1 MQTLA
6 FLAGAL
12 SAGRLSSRALVDRY
26 LERAGDVD
34 GSGVFIRLN
43 TAQARSAAD
52 AYDALRASGIA
63 LPRYAGI
70 PLSVKDLFDLAGE
83 TTLAG
88 SVLLRNAP
96 PASADAVCIARLR
109 AAGFIVLGR
118 TNMTEF
124 AFSGVGLNPHYGTPL
139 NPWDRPSQ
147 RIPGGSSS
155 GAAVSVAADLCAAAI
170 GTDTGGSCRIPAA
183 LCGIVGYKP
192 TARRVSTT
200 GTYPLSTT
208 LDSIGPLAHS
218 VDCCAILDGVM
229 SGHADV
235 AATTA
240 AYPVSALRLA
250 VLDAYVTEQLDQ
262 HVAASYSRALQKL
275 AAAGARLTDIRIAA
289 LEQLSDMNAR
299 GGISA
304 AEALAHHQQ
313 QLSQHK
319 DQYDPRV
326 AARILRARQMSAAEY
341 VSLLARRAA
350 FIKAVSSQIATFDA
364 VLMPT
369 TPLIAPPLAELSA
382 DEGYWR
388 INGLMLRNTSIV
400 NMLDGCAITLP
411 CHDPG
416 SAPVG
421 LSLFASAL
429 HDARLFA
436 VARAVE
442 ACLLPRAV
450 AG

>member
-1 MQTLA
+1 MQSLA
-6 FLAGAL
+6 SLTGAL
-12 SAGRLSSRALVDRY
+12 AAGRLRSRELVDRY
-26 LERAGDVD
+26 LERATGDD
-34 GSGVFIRLN
+34 GARVFIRLDA
-43 TAQARSAAD
+43 AQARTAAD
-52 AYDALRASGIA
+52 AYDALRASGIP

-70 PLSVKDLFDLAGE
+70 PISVKDLFDQAGE

-88 SVLLRNAP
+88 SVLLRDAA
-96 PASADAVCIARLR
+96 PASEDAACIARLR
-109 AAGFIVLGR
+109 AAGFILLGR

-139 NPWDRPSQ
+139 NPWDRASQ

-155 GAAVSVAADLCAAAI
+155 GAAVSVAAEMCAAAI

-192 TARRVSTT
+192 TARRISTT

-218 VDCCAILDGVM
+218 VDCCALLDGVM
-229 SGHADV
+229 SGATDV
-235 AATTA
+235 NAASV

-250 VLDAYVTEQLDQ
+250 VLDGYVTEQLDQ
-262 HVAASYSRALQKL
+262 HVAAAYSRALQTL
-275 AAAGARLTDIRIAA
+275 GAAGARLADIRIAE
-289 LEQLSDMNAR
+289 LEQLADMNAR

-313 QLSQHK
+313 QLAEHK
-319 DQYDPRV
+319 ERYDARV
-326 AARILRARQMSAAEY
+326 AARILRARDMSAAEY
-341 VSLLARRAA
+341 VNLLARRAA
-350 FIKAVSSQIATFDA
+350 FIKAVSPQIAGFDA

-369 TPLIAPPLAELSA
+369 TPLVAPPLAALSA
-382 DEGYWR
+382 EEDYWR

-400 NMLDGCAITLP
+400 NMLDGCAISLP

-416 SAPVG
+416 TAPVG
-421 LSLFASAL
+421 LSLFAGAL
-429 HDARLFA
+429 HDAQLFA
-436 VARAVE
+436 VARTVE
-442 ACLLPRAV
+442 ACLNTATRR
-450 AG
+450 